1 MFSASTRDLRYEAGT
16 RICKVMSSGRRFADF
31 DDDDDDGER
40 EEEMI
45 GTRKGERLRYVLVCE
60 RR

>member
-1 MFSASTRDLRYEAGT
+1 MCNVISR
-16 RICKVMSSGRRFADF
+16 GRRFADL
-31 DDDDDDGER
+31 DDDDDVGER